1 MQHETP
7 PPILSATQSQDSQF
21 WMHPWE
27 YMGSAG
33 QAHRTVITHAE
44 GIYVHDESGARMI
57 DGPAGMWCT
66 QIGYGRQEMA
76 DAIATQITRLTYIN
90 PFALSAGP
98 PAALAARLAQMAPG
112 DMHHVFLTTGGTTAV
127 ETALRFV
134 HYYNNV
140 LGRPEKKHIISRA
153 DAYHGSSYLT
163 GMVAGKDRDK
173 SFLDISMPQAHLL
186 SSVNPRRRPE
196 GMSVEAFCD
205 ARVAELEA
213 KILEIGAH
221 RVGAFIAEPVQAS
234 GGVIVAPD
242 GYFRRVWEVCRKHDV
257 LFIADEVVTAFGRL
271 GHWFA
276 SKEVFGVEPDI
287 VTCAK
292 GITSG
297 YLPLGACLISDR
309 VFAQVSGDKA
319 KGGSFAHGYTNS
331 GHPVCS
337 AAALK
342 NIEII
347 EREGLLEKVRALA
360 PHFQA
365 RLHALRDI
373 PLVVDTRGMGL
384 LGCVEC
390 TVRGVERSGM
400 TPLEHLAFDADLG
413 ARIDR
418 HCQALGLMLRPIV
431 NQCVFSPALI
441 ITHAQID
448 QMFDIMREGIVR
460 TLRDIERDLGY
471 RVEPA
476 TVAA

>member
-1 MQHETP
+1 M
-7 PPILSATQSQDSQF
+7 TQKFNAQTRQNDNQF

-27 YMGSAG
+27 YMASAG
-33 QAHRTVITHAE
+33 QADRTIITQAD
-44 GIYVHDESGARMI
+44 GIYVQDDTGARMI

-66 QIGYGRQEMA
+66 QIGYGRKEMA
-76 DAIATQITRLTYIN
+76 DAIAEQVVKLTYIN
-90 PFALSAGP
+90 PFSLSAGP
-98 PAALAARLAQMAPG
+98 PAQLATRLAQMAPG
-112 DMHHVFLTTGGTTAV
+112 AMNHVFFTTGGTTAV

-140 LGRPEKKHIISRA
+140 KGRPQKKHIISRA

-173 SFLDISMPQAHLL
+173 SFLDITMPQVHLL
-186 SSVNPRRRPE
+186 STVNPKRRPAD
-196 GMSVEAFCD
+196 MSLEEFCT
-205 ARVAELEA
+205 ARVNELEA
-213 KILEIGAH
+213 KILEIGAD

-242 GYFRRVWEVCRKHDV
+242 GYFKRVWEICRKYDV

-276 SKEVFGVEPDI
+276 SKEVFGVEPDL

-297 YLPLGACLISDR
+297 YLPMGACLIADR
-309 VFAQVSGDKA
+309 VFDQVSGDNA

-337 AAALK
+337 VAALK
-342 NIEII
+342 NIEIM
-347 EREGLLEKVRALA
+347 EREGLLAQVRELA
-360 PHFQA
+360 PHFQQ
-365 RLHALRDI
+365 RLKSLRDI
-373 PLVVDTRGMGL
+373 PLVFDTRGIGL

-390 TVRGVERSGM
+390 TVRGVEHSGM
-400 TPLEHLAFDADLG
+400 SPQELLALDVDLG

-418 HCQALGLMLRPIV
+418 HCQEMGLMLRPIV

-441 ITHAQID
+441 ITRKQID
-448 QMFDIMREGIVR
+448 EMFDIMREGIVR
-460 TLRDIERDLGY
+460 TMHDIEVDLGY
-471 RVEPA
+471 S
-476 TVAA
+476 VA

>member
-1 MQHETP
+1 M
-7 PPILSATQSQDSQF
+7 TQKFDAKIRQNDNQF

-27 YMGSAG
+27 YMASAG
-33 QAHRTVITHAE
+33 QADRTVITQAD
-44 GIYVHDESGARMI
+44 GIYVQDDTGARMI

-66 QIGYGRQEMA
+66 QIGYGRKEMA
-76 DAIATQITRLTYIN
+76 DAIAEQVIKLTYIN
-90 PFALSAGP
+90 PFSLSAGP
-98 PAALAARLAQMAPG
+98 PAQLATRLAQMAPG
-112 DMHHVFLTTGGTTAV
+112 AMNHVFFTTGGTTAV

-140 LGRPEKKHIISRA
+140 KGRPLKKHIISRA

-173 SFLDISMPQAHLL
+173 SFLDITMPQVHLL
-186 SSVNPRRRPE
+186 STVNPKRRPAD
-196 GMSVEAFCD
+196 MSLEEFCT
-205 ARVAELEA
+205 ARVNELEA
-213 KILEIGAH
+213 KILEIGADK
-221 RVGAFIAEPVQAS
+221 VGAFIAEPVQAS

-242 GYFRRVWEVCRKHDV
+242 GYFKRVWEICRKYDV

-276 SKEVFGVEPDI
+276 SKEVFGVEPDL

-297 YLPLGACLISDR
+297 YLPMGACLIADR
-309 VFAQVSGDKA
+309 VFDQVSGDNA

-337 AAALK
+337 VAALK
-342 NIEII
+342 NIEIM
-347 EREGLLEKVRALA
+347 EREGLLAQVRELA
-360 PHFQA
+360 PHFQQ
-365 RLHALRDI
+365 RLKSLRDI
-373 PLVVDTRGMGL
+373 PLVFDTRGIGL

-390 TVRGVERSGM
+390 TVRGVEHSGM
-400 TPLEHLAFDADLG
+400 SPEELLALDVDLG

-418 HCQALGLMLRPIV
+418 HCQEMGLMLRPIV

-441 ITHAQID
+441 ISRKQID
-448 QMFDIMREGIVR
+448 EMFDIMREGIVR
-460 TLRDIERDLGY
+460 TMHDIEVDLGY
-471 RVEPA
+471 SV
-476 TVAA
+476 V

>member
-1 MQHETP
+1 MYNTINQQ
-7 PPILSATQSQDSQF
+7 ARDNDNRY

-27 YMGSAG
+27 YMATAG
-33 QAHRTVITHAE
+33 KADRTVISRGE
-44 GIYVHDESGARMI
+44 GIYLYDDNGTRMI

-66 QIGYGRQEMA
+66 QIGYGRREMA
-76 DAIATQITRLTYIN
+76 DAIAEQVMKLTYVN

-98 PAALAARLAQMAPG
+98 PAELARRLAGMAPG
-112 DMHHVFLTTGGTTAV
+112 AMNHVFFTTGGTTSV

-134 HYYNNV
+134 HYFNNV
-140 LGRPEKKHIISRA
+140 KGRPQKKHIISRA

-173 SFLDISMPQAHLL
+173 SYLDINLPQVHLL
-186 SSVNPRRRPE
+186 SSVNPTRRPAT
-196 GMSVEAFCD
+196 MSVEEFCT
-205 ARVAELEA
+205 ARVNELEA
-213 KILEIGAH
+213 KILEVGADK
-221 RVGAFIAEPVQAS
+221 VGAFIAEPVQAS

-242 GYFRRVWEVCRKHDV
+242 GYFKRAWEICRKYDV

-276 SKEVFGVEPDI
+276 SKEVFGVEPDL

-297 YLPLGACLISDR
+297 YLPMGACLIADR
-309 VFAQVSGDKA
+309 VFDQVSGENA

-337 AAALK
+337 VAALK
-342 NIEII
+342 NIEIM
-347 EREGLLEKVRALA
+347 EREELLANVRAVA

-365 RLHALRDI
+365 RLRSLRDI
-373 PLVVDTRGMGL
+373 PLVVDTRGIGL

-390 TVRGVERSGM
+390 TVRGVEHSGM
-400 TPLEHLAFDADLG
+400 SAQECLALDIKLG
-413 ARIDR
+413 SRIDR
-418 HCQALGLMLRPIV
+418 HCQEMGLMLRPIV

-441 ITHAQID
+441 INRQQID
-448 QMFDIMREGIVR
+448 EMFDIMREGILR
-460 TLRDIERDLGY
+460 TMHDVEAELGY
-471 RVEPA
+471 SV
-476 TVAA
+476 V

>member
-1 MQHETP
+1 MTYTTNQQ
-7 PPILSATQSQDSQF
+7 ARDSDNKF

-27 YMGSAG
+27 YMASAG
-33 QAHRTVITHAE
+33 GADRTVITRAD
-44 GIYVHDESGARMI
+44 GIYVEDSTGARMI

-66 QIGYGRQEMA
+66 QIGYGRKEMA
-76 DAIATQITRLTYIN
+76 DAIAQQITQLTYIN

-98 PAALAARLAQMAPG
+98 PAELARQLAHMAPG
-112 DMHHVFLTTGGTTAV
+112 AMSHVFFTTGGTTAV

-134 HYYNNV
+134 HYFNNV
-140 LGRPEKKHIISRA
+140 KGRPGKKHIISRA

-173 SFLDISMPQAHLL
+173 SYLDINMPHVHLL
-186 SSVNPRRRPE
+186 SSVNPKRRPS
-196 GMSVEAFCD
+196 GMTLEEFCT
-205 ARVAELEA
+205 ARVQELEA
-213 KILEIGAH
+213 KILEIGAD

-242 GYFRRVWEVCRKHDV
+242 GYFRRVWEICRKYDV

-276 SKEVFGVEPDI
+276 SKEVFGVEPDL

-297 YLPLGACLISDR
+297 YLPMGACLIADR
-309 VFAQVSGDKA
+309 VFDQVAGDHS

-337 AAALK
+337 VAALK
-342 NIEII
+342 NIEIM
-347 EREGLLEKVRALA
+347 EREGLLAHVREIA
-360 PHFQA
+360 PHFQE
-365 RLHALRDI
+365 RLRSLRDI
-373 PLVVDTRGMGL
+373 PLVFDTRGIGL

-390 TVRGVERSGM
+390 TVRGVEHSDM
-400 TPLEHLAFDADLG
+400 TPQELLALDVDLG
-413 ARIDR
+413 SRIDR
-418 HCQALGLMLRPIV
+418 HCQEMGLMLRPIV

-441 ITHAQID
+441 ITRAQID
-448 QMFDIMREGIVR
+448 EMFDIMREGILR
-460 TLRDIERDLGY
+460 TMRDIEVDLGY
-471 RVEPA
+471 
-476 TVAA
+476 TVA

>member
-1 MQHETP
+1 M
-7 PPILSATQSQDSQF
+7 TQKFNAQTRQNDNQF

-27 YMGSAG
+27 YMASAG
-33 QAHRTVITHAE
+33 QADRTIITQAD
-44 GIYVHDESGARMI
+44 GIYVQDDTGARMI

-66 QIGYGRQEMA
+66 QIGYGRKEMA
-76 DAIATQITRLTYIN
+76 DAIAEQVVKLTYVN
-90 PFALSAGP
+90 PFSLSAGP
-98 PAALAARLAQMAPG
+98 PAQLATRLAQMAPG
-112 DMHHVFLTTGGTTAV
+112 AMNRVFFTTGGTTAV

-140 LGRPEKKHIISRA
+140 KGRPLKKHIISRS

-173 SFLDISMPQAHLL
+173 SFLDITMPQVHLL
-186 SSVNPRRRPE
+186 STVNPKRRPAD
-196 GMSVEAFCD
+196 MSLEEFCT
-205 ARVAELEA
+205 ARVNELEA
-213 KILEIGAH
+213 KILEIGAEK
-221 RVGAFIAEPVQAS
+221 VGAFIAEPVQAS

-242 GYFRRVWEVCRKHDV
+242 GYFKRVWEVCRKYDV

-276 SKEVFGVEPDI
+276 SKEVFGVEPDL

-297 YLPLGACLISDR
+297 YLPMGACLIADR
-309 VFAQVSGDKA
+309 VFDQVSGDNA

-337 AAALK
+337 VAALK
-342 NIEII
+342 NIEIM
-347 EREGLLEKVRALA
+347 EREGLLAQVRELA
-360 PHFQA
+360 PHFQQ
-365 RLHALRDI
+365 RLKSLRDI
-373 PLVVDTRGMGL
+373 PLVFDTRGIGL

-390 TVRGVERSGM
+390 TVRGVEHSGM
-400 TPLEHLAFDADLG
+400 SPEELLALDVDLG

-418 HCQALGLMLRPIV
+418 HCQEMGLMLRPIV

-441 ITHAQID
+441 ITRKQID
-448 QMFDIMREGIVR
+448 EMFDIMREGIVR
-460 TLRDIERDLGY
+460 TMHDIEVDLGY
-471 RVEPA
+471 S
-476 TVAA
+476 VA

>member
-1 MQHETP
+1 MTKQFDAQTR
-7 PPILSATQSQDSQF
+7 QNDNQF

-27 YMGSAG
+27 YMASAGSADRTLIT
-33 QAHRTVITHAE
+33 QAD
-44 GIYVHDESGARMI
+44 GIYVQDDTGARMI

-66 QIGYGRQEMA
+66 QIGYGRKEMA
-76 DAIATQITRLTYIN
+76 DAIAEQVVKLTYVN
-90 PFALSAGP
+90 PFSLSAGP
-98 PAALAARLAQMAPG
+98 PAQLATRLAQMAPG
-112 DMHHVFLTTGGTTAV
+112 AMNHVFFTTGGTTAV

-140 LGRPEKKHIISRA
+140 KGRPLKKHIISRA

-173 SFLDISMPQAHLL
+173 SFLDISMPQVHLL
-186 SSVNPRRRPE
+186 STVNPKRRPAD
-196 GMSVEAFCD
+196 MSLEEFCT
-205 ARVAELEA
+205 ARVNELEA
-213 KILEIGAH
+213 KILEIGADK
-221 RVGAFIAEPVQAS
+221 VGAFIAEPVQAS

-242 GYFRRVWEVCRKHDV
+242 GYFKRVWEVCRKYDV

-276 SKEVFGVEPDI
+276 SKEVFGVEPDL

-297 YLPLGACLISDR
+297 YLPMGACLISDR
-309 VFAQVSGDKA
+309 VFDQVSGDNA

-337 AAALK
+337 VAALK
-342 NIEII
+342 NIEIM
-347 EREGLLEKVRALA
+347 EREGLLAQVRELA
-360 PHFQA
+360 PHFQQ
-365 RLHALRDI
+365 RLKSLRDI
-373 PLVVDTRGMGL
+373 PLVFDTRGIGL

-390 TVRGVERSGM
+390 TVRGVEHSGM
-400 TPLEHLAFDADLG
+400 SPEELLALDVDLG

-418 HCQALGLMLRPIV
+418 HCQEMGLMLRPIV

-441 ITHAQID
+441 INRKQID
-448 QMFDIMREGIVR
+448 EMFDIMREGIVR
-460 TLRDIERDLGY
+460 TMHDIEVDLGY
-471 RVEPA
+471 S
-476 TVAA
+476 VA

>member
-1 MQHETP
+1 MT
-7 PPILSATQSQDSQF
+7 
-21 WMHPWE
+21 
-27 YMGSAG
+27 
-33 QAHRTVITHAE
+33 
-44 GIYVHDESGARMI
+44 
-57 DGPAGMWCT
+57 
-66 QIGYGRQEMA
+66 
-76 DAIATQITRLTYIN
+76 
-90 PFALSAGP
+90 
-98 PAALAARLAQMAPG
+98 
-112 DMHHVFLTTGGTTAV
+112 
-127 ETALRFV
+127 
-134 HYYNNV
+134 
-140 LGRPEKKHIISRA
+140 
-153 DAYHGSSYLT
+153 
-163 GMVAGKDRDK
+163 
-173 SFLDISMPQAHLL
+173 
-186 SSVNPRRRPE
+186 
-196 GMSVEAFCD
+196 VEAFCD

-297 YLPLGACLISDR
+297 YLPLGACLIADR
-309 VFAQVSGDKA
+309 VFAQVSGENA

-347 EREGLLEKVRALA
+347 EREGLLANVRALA

-373 PLVVDTRGMGL
+373 PLVVDTRGIGL

-390 TVRGVERSGM
+390 TVRGVERNGM

-441 ITHAQID
+441 ITHEQID

-471 RVEPA
+471 RVEHLK
-476 TVAA
+476 VAA

>member
-1 MQHETP
+1 MTTP
-7 PPILSATQSQDSQF
+7 NQAASGTDPQAF

-27 YMGSAG
+27 YMPT
-33 QAHRTVITHAE
+33 AHAAQRTVITQAE
-44 GIYVHDESGARMI
+44 GIYVQDDTGARMI

-76 DAIATQITRLTYIN
+76 DAIAAQAVKLSYVN

-98 PAALAARLAQMAPG
+98 PAELAARLAQMAPG
-112 DMHHVFLTTGGTTAV
+112 AMNHVFFTTGGTTAV

-140 LGRPEKKHIISRA
+140 LGRPGKKHLISRA

-173 SFLDISMPQAHLL
+173 SYLDSTMPQVHLL
-186 SSVNPRRRPE
+186 SSVNPKRRPA
-196 GMSVEAFCD
+196 GMSVEAFCT
-205 ARVAELEA
+205 ARVDELEA
-213 KILEIGAH
+213 KILEIGADK
-221 RVGAFIAEPVQAS
+221 VGAFIAEPVQAS

-242 GYFRRVWEVCRKHDV
+242 GYFKRAWEVCRKHDV

-276 SKEVFGVEPDI
+276 SKEVFGVEPDL

-297 YLPLGACLISDR
+297 YLPLGACLVSDR
-309 VFAQVSGDKA
+309 IFDRVAADNA
-319 KGGSFAHGYTNS
+319 RGGSFAHGYTNS
-331 GHPVCS
+331 GHPVCTV
-337 AAALK
+337 AALK

-347 EREGLLEKVRALA
+347 EREDLLGNVRALA
-360 PHFQA
+360 PHFQE
-365 RLHALRDI
+365 RLRSLRDI
-373 PLVVDTRGMGL
+373 PLVFDTRGIGL

-390 TVRGVERSGM
+390 TVRGVEHSGLS
-400 TPLEHLAFDADLG
+400 PEALLAIDVDLG

-418 HCQALGLMLRPIV
+418 HCQELGLMLRPIV
-431 NQCVFSPALI
+431 NQCVFSPPLI
-441 ITHAQID
+441 ITRPQID
-448 QMFDIMREGIVR
+448 EMFDIMREGIVR
-460 TLRDIERDLGY
+460 TLRDIEVELGY
-471 RVEPA
+471 TMV
-476 TVAA
+476 

>member
-1 MQHETP
+1 MTKQFDAQTR
-7 PPILSATQSQDSQF
+7 QNDNQF

-27 YMGSAG
+27 YMASAGSADRTLIT
-33 QAHRTVITHAE
+33 QAD
-44 GIYVHDESGARMI
+44 GIYVQDDTGARMI

-66 QIGYGRQEMA
+66 QIGYGRKEMA
-76 DAIATQITRLTYIN
+76 DAIAEQVVKLTYIN
-90 PFALSAGP
+90 PFSLSAGP
-98 PAALAARLAQMAPG
+98 PAQLATRLAQMAPG
-112 DMHHVFLTTGGTTAV
+112 AMNHVFFTTGGTTAV

-140 LGRPEKKHIISRA
+140 KGRPLKKHIISRA

-173 SFLDISMPQAHLL
+173 SFLDISMPQVHLL
-186 SSVNPRRRPE
+186 STVNPKRRPAD
-196 GMSVEAFCD
+196 MSLEEFCT
-205 ARVAELEA
+205 ARVNELEA
-213 KILEIGAH
+213 KILEIGADK
-221 RVGAFIAEPVQAS
+221 VGAFIAEPVQAS

-242 GYFRRVWEVCRKHDV
+242 GYFKRVWEVCRKYDV

-276 SKEVFGVEPDI
+276 SKEVFGVEPDL

-297 YLPLGACLISDR
+297 YLPMGACLIADR
-309 VFAQVSGDKA
+309 VFDQVSGDNA

-337 AAALK
+337 VAALK
-342 NIEII
+342 NIEIM
-347 EREGLLEKVRALA
+347 EREGLLAQVRELA
-360 PHFQA
+360 PHFQQ
-365 RLHALRDI
+365 RLKSLRDI
-373 PLVVDTRGMGL
+373 PLVFDTRGIGL

-390 TVRGVERSGM
+390 TVRGVEHSGM
-400 TPLEHLAFDADLG
+400 SPEELLALDVDLG

-418 HCQALGLMLRPIV
+418 HCQEMGLMLRPIV

-441 ITHAQID
+441 INRKQID
-448 QMFDIMREGIVR
+448 EMFDIMREGIVR
-460 TLRDIERDLGY
+460 TMHDIEVDLGY
-471 RVEPA
+471 S
-476 TVAA
+476 VA

>member
-1 MQHETP
+1 M
-7 PPILSATQSQDSQF
+7 TQKFNAQTRQNDNQF

-27 YMGSAG
+27 YMASAG
-33 QAHRTVITHAE
+33 QADRTIITQAD
-44 GIYVHDESGARMI
+44 GIYVQDDTGARMI

-66 QIGYGRQEMA
+66 QIGYGRKEMA
-76 DAIATQITRLTYIN
+76 DAIAEQVVKLTYIN
-90 PFALSAGP
+90 PFSLSAGP
-98 PAALAARLAQMAPG
+98 PAQLATRLAQMAPG
-112 DMHHVFLTTGGTTAV
+112 AMNHVFFTTGGTTAV

-140 LGRPEKKHIISRA
+140 KGRPLKKHIISRA

-173 SFLDISMPQAHLL
+173 SFLDITMPQVHLL
-186 SSVNPRRRPE
+186 STVNPKRRPAD
-196 GMSVEAFCD
+196 MSLEEFCT
-205 ARVAELEA
+205 ARVNELEA
-213 KILEIGAH
+213 KILEIGADK
-221 RVGAFIAEPVQAS
+221 VGAFIAEPVQAS

-242 GYFRRVWEVCRKHDV
+242 GYFKRVWEVCRKYDV

-276 SKEVFGVEPDI
+276 SKEVFGVEPDL

-297 YLPLGACLISDR
+297 YLPMGACLIADR
-309 VFAQVSGDKA
+309 VFDQVSGDNA

-337 AAALK
+337 VAALK
-342 NIEII
+342 NIEIM
-347 EREGLLEKVRALA
+347 EREGLLAQVRELA
-360 PHFQA
+360 PHFQQ
-365 RLHALRDI
+365 RLKSLRDI
-373 PLVVDTRGMGL
+373 PLVFDTRGIGL

-390 TVRGVERSGM
+390 TVRGVEHSGM
-400 TPLEHLAFDADLG
+400 SPEELLALDVDLG

-418 HCQALGLMLRPIV
+418 HCQEMGLMLRPIV

-441 ITHAQID
+441 ITRKQID
-448 QMFDIMREGIVR
+448 EMFDIMREGIVR
-460 TLRDIERDLGY
+460 TMHDIEVDLGY
-471 RVEPA
+471 S
-476 TVAA
+476 VA

>member
-1 MQHETP
+1 M
-7 PPILSATQSQDSQF
+7 TQKFNAQTRQNDNQF

-27 YMGSAG
+27 YMASAG
-33 QAHRTVITHAE
+33 QADRTIITQAD
-44 GIYVHDESGARMI
+44 GIYVQDDTGARMI

-66 QIGYGRQEMA
+66 QIGYGRKEMA
-76 DAIATQITRLTYIN
+76 DAIAEQVVKLTYVN
-90 PFALSAGP
+90 PFSLSAGP
-98 PAALAARLAQMAPG
+98 PAQLATRLAQMAPG
-112 DMHHVFLTTGGTTAV
+112 AMNHVFFTTGGTTAV

-140 LGRPEKKHIISRA
+140 KGRPLKKHTISRS

-173 SFLDISMPQAHLL
+173 SFLDITMPQVHLL
-186 SSVNPRRRPE
+186 STVNPKRRPAD
-196 GMSVEAFCD
+196 MSLEEFCT
-205 ARVAELEA
+205 ARVNELEA
-213 KILEIGAH
+213 KILEIGADK
-221 RVGAFIAEPVQAS
+221 VGAFIAEPVQAS

-242 GYFRRVWEVCRKHDV
+242 GYFKRVWEVCRKYDV

-276 SKEVFGVEPDI
+276 SKEVFGVEPDL

-297 YLPLGACLISDR
+297 YLPMGACLIADR
-309 VFAQVSGDKA
+309 VFDQVSGDNA

-337 AAALK
+337 VAALK
-342 NIEII
+342 NIEIM
-347 EREGLLEKVRALA
+347 EREGLLAQVRELA
-360 PHFQA
+360 PHFQQ
-365 RLHALRDI
+365 RLKSLRDI
-373 PLVVDTRGMGL
+373 PLVFDTRGIGL

-390 TVRGVERSGM
+390 TVRGVEHSGM
-400 TPLEHLAFDADLG
+400 SPEELLALDVDLG

-418 HCQALGLMLRPIV
+418 HCQEMGLMLRPIV

-441 ITHAQID
+441 INRKQID
-448 QMFDIMREGIVR
+448 EMFDIMREGIVR
-460 TLRDIERDLGY
+460 TMHDIEVDLGY
-471 RVEPA
+471 S
-476 TVAA
+476 VA